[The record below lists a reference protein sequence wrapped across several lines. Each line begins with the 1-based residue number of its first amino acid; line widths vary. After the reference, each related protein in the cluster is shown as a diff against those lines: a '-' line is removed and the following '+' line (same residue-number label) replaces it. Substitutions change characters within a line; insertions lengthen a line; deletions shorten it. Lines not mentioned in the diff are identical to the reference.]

1 MSDKHISVQPELHER
16 IKELAKKQGRSM
28 RGLLDRLVTEAERKV
43 QK

>member
-28 RGLLDRLVTEAERKV
+28 RGLLDRLVAEAEKKV

>member
-16 IKELAKKQGRSM
+16 IKELANKQGRSM
-28 RGLLDRLVTEAERKV
+28 RGLLDRLVTEEEKKV

>member
-28 RGLLDRLVTEAERKV
+28 RGLLDRLVTEEEKKSER
-43 QK
+43 